1 MKKKIYKGAIIYI
14 RVSSDE
20 QIKGHSLEYQ
30 VDSLKKYCSNNG
42 IPVAKVFSEDFTGK
56 HFNRPT
62 YKLVKE
68 FIKKN
73 KGVAD
78 LFLIT
83 NWSRYGRNMTDSLQ
97 EIKFLNSYGYDI
109 QAAEQP
115 LDLSIPENKLMLA
128 IYLAQPEVQNLR
140 HTDNVNKGYQTALR
154 AGRWPYM
161 LPKGF
166 KRIQDSEGKA
176 NIAPC
181 EKLAPLVYETF
192 TEFAKGIWSVEKLR
206 LHMEKKGLKMKK
218 TQFHLML
225 RQSVY
230 AGLIKVPKFNDMPE
244 TVIKGCFVPIITLDV
259 FQQVQDILEGRRREI
274 PKRYSKHDEL
284 PLRGHLICP
293 SCGQKMTGS
302 ASKGRN
308 RHYYYYH
315 CQPAFGC
322 KTRFDAQKANEA
334 FVKLLSKIKAC
345 SNVADL
351 YLNLLQN
358 YFTGEDSGTKQQIAK
373 MNAEI
378 EQYNLRIENMG
389 IMLADG
395 KLSPDDFVM
404 VKNTCQKKILEL
416 ETEKAKL
423 DFYSSNYAK
432 YLSWDLKIVKNIDK
446 HYVEAPLET
455 KQLLIGSIFP
465 EKLIFE
471 NFEYRT
477 TKVNEVVGLL
487 FNNTAGWGDLKDE
500 KPGKFAELSGSVG
513 ATGFEPVTLCL

>member
-1 MKKKIYKGAIIYI
+1 MKKKMYKAAIIYI

-30 VDSLKKYCSNNG
+30 EDALKKYCVLLG
-42 IPVAKVFSEDFTGK
+42 IPAIKVFSEDYTAK
-56 HFNRPT
+56 HFDRPE
-62 YKLVKE
+62 YKKMMDY
-68 FIKKN
+68 IKKN
-73 KGVAD
+73 KGAAD
-78 LFLIT
+78 VILIT
-83 NWSRYGRNMTDSLQ
+83 NWSRFGRNMTDALQ
-97 EIKFLNSYGYDI
+97 EIKTLNKLGYDV

-115 LDLSIPENKLMLA
+115 LDTTIPENRIMLA
-128 IYLAQPEVQNLR
+128 FYLAAPEAQNLR
-140 HTDNVNKGYQTALR
+140 HMDNVNKGYQTALR
-154 AGRWPYM
+154 AGRWPYA
-161 LPKGF
+161 LPKGY
-166 KRIQDSEGKA
+166 KRVKDAEGKA

-181 EKLAPLVYETF
+181 EKFAPLVIETF
-192 TEFAKGIWSVEKLR
+192 TEFAKGIWPVEKLR
-206 LHMEKKGLKMKK
+206 QTMEKKGLQMKK

-230 AGLIKVPKFNDMPE
+230 AGYIKVPAYRDLDA
-244 TVIKGCFVPIITLDV
+244 TVIKGTFEPLISLVT
-259 FQQVQDILEGRRREI
+259 FQMVQDILEGRRRDI

-293 SCGQKMTGS
+293 TCGQKMTGS
-302 ASKGRN
+302 ASKGRY
-308 RHYYYYH
+308 RYYHYYH

-334 FVKLLSKIKAC
+334 FIKLLSKIKAC
-345 SNVADL
+345 ANVADL
-351 YLNLLQN
+351 YLNLLHD
-358 YFTGEDSGTKQQIAK
+358 YFNREDSGTKHQIAK
-373 MNAEI
+373 LNSEI
-378 EQYNLRIENMG
+378 DQYKLRIENMG

-395 KLSPDDFVM
+395 KLTPEDFVM
-404 VKNTCQKKILEL
+404 VKNTCNKKIGEL

-432 YLSWDLKIVKNIDK
+432 YLAWDLNIVKNIDK

-500 KPGKFAELSGSVG
+500 KPGKIAELSGSV
-513 ATGFEPVTLCL
+513 VL